1 MNSNFD
7 EELSKAYKETYDTPK
22 CFELLSNCLN
32 IINYEE
38 FKLTNQNLD
47 KLKRISIRNNI
58 MLNLI
63 ISQIY
68 FKIIKNENLFDKLTD
83 DPFLLISLSNEIIKI
98 IDSLSEMLINEEIYF
113 LKKQIIKLIRFIY
126 INFKSKFNEEQ
137 IIDLNDLIKDL
148 QSKYYSQIYQK
159 IIINY
164 NKYLNE
170 ERNFEIKFINDCLS
184 ETFSLN
190 EQFDIIN
197 DLFKNNFFNYEK
209 IKDAES
215 LIQYGKLLMDFIFF
229 DKIIIKINEEEN
241 LNEDYNS
248 YLLLDAIKKFSNDI
262 QFKSNENIKTDFL
275 NGKKFCINQYN
286 SSIKNITK
294 IINSFIEY
302 IHQNNNKFQTNNKDI
317 VNITNYLSNIL
328 INIDNKE
335 YFKEI
340 NINNFTM
347 EIGHKNKINISA
359 GESEYININTK
370 DNNSIVFI
378 EFEIKDNE
386 ENDKDICFNLFKYQ
400 KIEKSIKNNENED
413 NENKEDKKISFYDF
427 QILYNLK
434 NIDKPTKIILFSQSP
449 SLYKIEFDNNYSWV
463 KGKEILYR
471 IIILKSLEN
480 EIIIPENNIEIDS
493 NIYCYYEGKNQ
504 TFLMNNINEDIKE
517 RKKNNN
523 NNEIIISI
531 LIYLNNLRIINTK
544 EETLKFIE
552 FKDENKDKVLTN
564 IFFEKTIQNY
574 IKSLNLQKEEKIILN
589 IFSLNHNLSSNNEKI
604 GKIIEAL
611 TTKSINNSINYEV
624 INTIQK
630 IGLFP
635 LLNIKKI
642 PNLMYQIYYF
652 TDLILIYFLYKS
664 IQEKIYIQNSLMLIH
679 FDKYTS
685 NATIFN
691 EGGIY
696 NNLKGFP
703 YNNNNYEAIKDNYL
717 SFIDKANDSFDGL
730 LLIFTFT
737 DLSDDIKN
745 IVFNL
750 INDIQDVCSKLDP
763 PVQVFFYHDDTF
775 VFEVF
780 KFIQIFFDDKNRKLN

>member
-126 INFKSKFNEEQ
+126 INFKSKFHEEQ

-170 ERNFEIKFINDCLS
+170 ERNYEIKFINDCLS

-449 SLYKIEFDNNYSWV
+449 YLYKIEFDNNYSWV

-574 IKSLNLQKEEKIILN
+574 IKSLNLKKEEKIILN

-635 LLNIKKI
+635 LLNIQKI